1 MKGLFKLIEGII
13 VFALFFAFI
22 RWYIKGHFGKYFIFF
37 WLNTVVAI
45 IMYLSN
51 PGYNSNWPQHDN
63 RTGAEVWE
71 QQYGKVN

>member
-22 RWYIKGHFGKYFIFF
+22 RWYIKGHFGKYFILF
-37 WLNTVVAI
+37 WLNTFISLI
-45 IMYLSN
+45 IYTHHKTHQE
-51 PGYNSNWPQHDN
+51 PYDR
-63 RTGAEVWE
+63 RTGAQVWE